1 MTRLTSRK
9 QRQWLWM
16 VSLLCFQP
24 VSAADRSRKRP
35 SGNGVSGQAW
45 RRPGHRRSA
54 RLPTGWLP
62 SRKPCHGMQLDF
74 DLAPN
79 FARSQYHDQR
89 AREDVAGRSFTI
101 APSASPL
108 SYCSVLSSGTL
119 DDSVA
124 HNSGRTLRPG
134 SLPGGE
140 SIQLDDGRVRLR
152 VLHLRDQVVAAGG
165 D

>member
-1 MTRLTSRK
+1 
-9 QRQWLWM
+9 
-16 VSLLCFQP
+16 
-24 VSAADRSRKRP
+24 
-35 SGNGVSGQAW
+35 
-45 RRPGHRRSA
+45 
-54 RLPTGWLP
+54 
-62 SRKPCHGMQLDF
+62 MQLDF

-79 FARSQYHDQR
+79 FARSQCHDQR
-89 AREDVAGRSFTI
+89 AREDLAGRSFTI
-101 APSASPL
+101 EPSASPL

-134 SLPGGE
+134 LLPGGE